1 MIETEDQITIRLS
14 SLKFEPWG
22 LFRESLFGERPIAFI
37 WLTVQDPEITLS
49 SKDLSEEYLSKI
61 IDSCKSGIL
70 EVEGIPIL
78 NGMKEKITRQ
88 KELFKQQAVA
98 YARKEMSDQDWKR
111 EKNPAAPITAGLD
124 PILFLNQSVRNIK
137 EQLDKL
143 VKDIGFELSQFI
155 EDCIILEREK
165 KQRKSV
171 LKILTEA
178 LKTIAGGVHIAN
190 VSNKEELSKI
200 YSRLVTVN

>member
-88 KELFKQQAVA
+88 K
-98 YARKEMSDQDWKR
+98 
-111 EKNPAAPITAGLD
+111 
-124 PILFLNQSVRNIK
+124 
-137 EQLDKL
+137 
-143 VKDIGFELSQFI
+143 
-155 EDCIILEREK
+155 
-165 KQRKSV
+165 
-171 LKILTEA
+171 
-178 LKTIAGGVHIAN
+178 
-190 VSNKEELSKI
+190 
-200 YSRLVTVN
+200 

>member
-78 NGMKEKITRQ
+78 NGMKEEITRQ

-178 LKTIAGGVHIAN
+178 LKTIAGGVYIAN

-200 YSRLVTVN
+200 YSRLLTVN